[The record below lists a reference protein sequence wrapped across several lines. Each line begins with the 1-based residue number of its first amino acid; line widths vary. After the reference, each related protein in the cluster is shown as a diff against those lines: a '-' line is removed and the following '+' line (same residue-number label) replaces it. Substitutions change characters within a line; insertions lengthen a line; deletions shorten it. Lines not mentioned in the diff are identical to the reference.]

1 MTLLQNE
8 ETQTPVARKDKK
20 GKTVFLGFFKTF
32 TAAVIGSVV
41 TLTVVPHIDYFNEQG
56 TAVESEN
63 TGGTETAQQQETSS
77 HVQQVSS
84 ENSLADVIEQA
95 SKAVV
100 GISVY
105 SPQNHSFGQP
115 FGGMPGSRQEIAKGT
130 GSGVIF
136 EVSKNDAYI
145 VTNHHVI
152 ENGSTIKVTLA
163 DGEEL
168 EAELIGSD
176 ALTDIAVLKISGSL
190 DLTPIP
196 FGDSSALR
204 VGDPVIAIGNP
215 LGLNLSNTVTQGIVS
230 GINRSVEVSTS
241 SGILT
246 MNVIQTDAAINPGN
260 SGGALINTSG
270 ELVGINSMK
279 ISAEDVEGL
288 GFAIPANDVAK
299 IIKELKKNGQIV
311 RPYLG
316 ISMLNAADLPPYYS
330 QNVPNKVTEG
340 VYIADIDKNGP
351 AAKAGLQAGD
361 IIISINKKK
370 ISNAGELKNYL
381 YSETSIGD
389 VITVQYY
396 RDGVLKESKVTLTG
410 NKNI

>member
-63 TGGTETAQQQETSS
+63 TGGTETTQQQETSS

-95 SKAVV
+95 SKVVV
-100 GISVY
+100 GISVH
-105 SPQNHSFGQP
+105 SPQNHSFDQA

-330 QNVPNKVTEG
+330 QNVPNRVTEG

>member
-1 MTLLQNE
+1 
-8 ETQTPVARKDKK
+8 
-20 GKTVFLGFFKTF
+20 
-32 TAAVIGSVV
+32 
-41 TLTVVPHIDYFNEQG
+41 
-56 TAVESEN
+56 
-63 TGGTETAQQQETSS
+63 
-77 HVQQVSS
+77 
-84 ENSLADVIEQA
+84 EQA

-215 LGLNLSNTVTQGIVS
+215 LGLNLSNTVT
-230 GINRSVEVSTS
+230 
-241 SGILT
+241 
-246 MNVIQTDAAINPGN
+246 
-260 SGGALINTSG
+260 
-270 ELVGINSMK
+270 
-279 ISAEDVEGL
+279 
-288 GFAIPANDVAK
+288 
-299 IIKELKKNGQIV
+299 
-311 RPYLG
+311 
-316 ISMLNAADLPPYYS
+316 
-330 QNVPNKVTEG
+330 
-340 VYIADIDKNGP
+340 
-351 AAKAGLQAGD
+351 
-361 IIISINKKK
+361 
-370 ISNAGELKNYL
+370 
-381 YSETSIGD
+381 
-389 VITVQYY
+389 
-396 RDGVLKESKVTLTG
+396 
-410 NKNI
+410 

>member
-1 MTLLQNE
+1 MLQNE

-63 TGGTETAQQQETSS
+63 TGGTETTQQQETSS

-330 QNVPNKVTEG
+330 QNVPNRVTEG